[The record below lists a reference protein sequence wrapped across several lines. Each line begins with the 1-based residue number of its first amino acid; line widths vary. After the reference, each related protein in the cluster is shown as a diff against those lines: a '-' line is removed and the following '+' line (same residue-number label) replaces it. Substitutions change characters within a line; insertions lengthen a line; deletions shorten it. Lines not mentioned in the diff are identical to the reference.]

1 MVREQVWV
9 EDVEVIRVMRRNE
22 NGDVVYIEV
31 PGRKK
36 WLGRCEATPEA
47 VARLAEVAQS
57 IASEALSTPGEAV
70 LILEHQIPP
79 MVVRF
84 YLVVY
89 PS

>member
-1 MVREQVWV
+1 MVRELVWV

-22 NGDVVYIEV
+22 HGEGVYVEI

-36 WLGRCEATPEA
+36 WLGRCEATPGS
-47 VARLAEVAQS
+47 VARLAEVAQT
-57 IASEALSTPGEAV
+57 IASEALATAGKAV

-84 YLVVY
+84 YLVIY